1 MAGNSRL
8 QNQQRA
14 FAAHIRNPAQSPP
27 PAGVEDRRM
36 RIYRELF
43 FNNLNGFLRDSL
55 PVLQAVM
62 APDAWQSLVRDFF
75 ARHAAQSPFF
85 RDIPRE
91 FLQYLDEQ
99 RGDRAD
105 DPPFLRE
112 LVHYEWVELAL
123 AVHEDPVPP
132 SGLDPT
138 GDLSTGRPL
147 LSPLAWL
154 LCYRFPVQRISPEY
168 RPRTPPAE
176 PTHLLAYR
184 DGENEVRFLTLNPV
198 SARLFGL
205 LADGRHGAE
214 ALDCISAELQHPRP
228 EQVRAGGRQIM
239 EDWRARGILLGTH

>member
-1 MAGNSRL
+1 MDGDSPL
-8 QNQQRA
+8 QGQQRA

-27 PAGVEDRRM
+27 PAGIEDRRM

-43 FNNLNGFLRDSL
+43 FNNLNGFLRASL
-55 PVLQAVM
+55 PVLHAVM
-62 APDAWQSLVRDFF
+62 APDAWHSLVRDFF

-91 FLQYLDEQ
+91 FLRYLEEQ
-99 RGDRAD
+99 RGDSAD

-112 LVHYEWVELAL
+112 LAHYEWVELAL
-123 AVHEDPVPP
+123 SVHEDPVPP
-132 SGLDPT
+132 PGLDPT
-138 GDLSTGRPL
+138 GDLSIGRPL

-154 LCYRFPVQRISPEY
+154 LCYRFPVQRISPDY
-168 RPRTPPAE
+168 QPSTPQAE

-184 DGENEVRFLTLNPV
+184 DAHDDVRFLVLNPV
-198 SARLFGL
+198 SARLFAL
-205 LADGRHGAE
+205 LAEGRRGAE

-228 EQVRAGGRQIM
+228 EQVRAGGRQTM